1 MKNKWL
7 TPVLFIFFAFG
18 ILAGSACADG
28 VPITG
33 SAGEVGANTAFF
45 EFSGPGTN
53 VYSTT
58 ADFSSIILTCTPGSF
73 CPMTITVPSAAAF
86 DGDASLAATG
96 SSGSVSGSS
105 ANVIG
110 GSLTFSGGAFIPAGS
125 SLPASFTVPVTV
137 SGTIFGYYFA
147 DCPGDC
153 SPSQLLWTLNISG
166 TGEATFVS
174 SSGAPFFDEVGY
186 TFTGT
191 ASATPEPAS
200 LVLLSIGF
208 LGIFALWYRGRLSAL
223 ASGPGR

>member
-1 MKNKWL
+1 MKNKWVSRIL
-7 TPVLFIFFAFG
+7 WVSLVFG
-18 ILAGSACADG
+18 MLAGPVCAD
-28 VPITG
+28 PISITG
-33 SAGEVGANTAFF
+33 TAGETSATDAFF
-45 EFSGPGTN
+45 QFSGPGTN

-86 DGDASLAATG
+86 DGDPSLAATG
-96 SSGSVSGSS
+96 SNGSAFGLS
-105 ANVIG
+105 ANVID
-110 GSLTFSGGAFIPAGS
+110 GSITFSGGAFIPAGS

-153 SPSQLLWTLNISG
+153 TPSQLLWTLNISG

-208 LGIFALWYRGRLSAL
+208 LGIFAFWYRGRLSAL
-223 ASGPGR
+223 ASGSGR